1 MWLSLLNVSLDKCM
15 CCLTHE
21 GPVTLGLGQGFGAL
35 LVGHLLQCVPVDVA
49 VMAPSPGYSLWLGS
63 LADRTLMYLRIVF
76 IWQRDV
82 SNILLMVS
90 FSFSLAVISRLISS
104 NLSPTTRIISP
115 NTVSTATF
123 TAFSITAPI
132 WPRIREMVKFTS
144 MPPKLEMTGRY
155 SSIFERNVSYVF
167 QIKAQAPS
175 AIVRATTTTVRRS
188 WNHFRFRGSVNPL

>member
-1 MWLSLLNVSLDKCM
+1 MCI

-21 GPVTLGLGQGFGAL
+21 GPATGAGWETLGLGQGFGAV
-35 LVGHLLQCVPVDVA
+35 LVGPLLQCIPVDVA
-49 VMAPSPGYSLWLGS
+49 ALSPSPWYSLWLGS

-82 SNILLMVS
+82 SNILLMFS

-123 TAFSITAPI
+123 TAFSITAPT

-144 MPPKLEMTGRY
+144 MLMGQKTHVLSKSFKWPMFEYICAKRKLRFSDKCSG
-155 SSIFERNVSYVF
+155 
-167 QIKAQAPS
+167 
-175 AIVRATTTTVRRS
+175 TVRHWPCNDNSETEQESHPVQRE
-188 WNHFRFRGSVNPL
+188 R